1 MTGAT
6 VAGIV
11 DPVLSATVDG
21 LSGSGLSAT
30 VSVADSVPSTPGLN
44 VTVIVHEVLAASVE
58 VQVPP
63 VIEKSAAFVP
73 LKLSLRLT
81 GWVW

>member
-1 MTGAT
+1 MK
-6 VAGIV
+6 
-11 DPVLSATVDG
+11 
-21 LSGSGLSAT
+21 
-30 VSVADSVPSTPGLN
+30 
-44 VTVIVHEVLAASVE
+44 VTTIVHALAAPRLV

-81 GWVW
+81 CWV

>member
-1 MTGAT
+1 M
-6 VAGIV
+6 IE
-11 DPVLSATVDG
+11 
-21 LSGSGLSAT
+21 
-30 VSVADSVPSTPGLN
+30 
-44 VTVIVHEVLAASVE
+44 HEVLAASVE

-63 VIEKSAAFVP
+63 VTEKSAAFVP